1 MLAVAVLAAGK
12 GTRMKSALPK
22 VLQPLAGATL
32 VERVLGSCH
41 RLAPDRQLLVVGH
54 QADRVRHTLAGVEGL
69 EFVLQQPQNGTGHAV
84 QQLLGPLQ
92 GFEGELLVL
101 NGDVPLLRPET
112 LEALLAAHR
121 DSGAAVTL
129 LTARLADPSGY
140 GRVFADGAGQVSE
153 IVEHRDCTAGQ
164 LANTLTNA
172 GIYCFD
178 WVRLAAVLPSL
189 STDND
194 QGELYLTDTVA
205 LLRPA
210 MHLEV
215 ADPDEV
221 AGIND
226 RQQLAHCEAVLQ
238 DRLRRHWMAEGVS
251 FTDPASCTLSE
262 HTRFG
267 RDVLVEPQC
276 HFRGVSSIGDG
287 CRIGPGCLIEDSEL
301 GAEVEVVHSVLRDS
315 RVGDGCTIGPFAQL
329 RAGTHLAAGCRI
341 GNFVEVKNSR
351 LGEGCKANHLS
362 YLGDADLGADVNI
375 GAGTITAN
383 FDGVRKHRTVIG
395 GGSKTGA
402 NSVLVA
408 PITLG
413 AGVTVGAGSTLTQD
427 VPAGALALG
436 RARQLVKENWTPM
449 APRQDQGVAG

>member
-1 MLAVAVLAAGK
+1 
-12 GTRMKSALPK
+12 
-22 VLQPLAGATL
+22 
-32 VERVLGSCH
+32 
-41 RLAPDRQLLVVGH
+41 
-54 QADRVRHTLAGVEGL
+54 
-69 EFVLQQPQNGTGHAV
+69 
-84 QQLLGPLQ
+84 
-92 GFEGELLVL
+92 
-101 NGDVPLLRPET
+101 
-112 LEALLAAHR
+112 
-121 DSGAAVTL
+121 
-129 LTARLADPSGY
+129 
-140 GRVFADGAGQVSE
+140 
-153 IVEHRDCTAGQ
+153 
-164 LANTLTNA
+164 
-172 GIYCFD
+172 
-178 WVRLAAVLPSL
+178 
-189 STDND
+189 
-194 QGELYLTDTVA
+194 
-205 LLRPA
+205 

-226 RQQLAHCEAVLQ
+226 REQLAHCEAVLQ

-251 FTDPASCTLSE
+251 FTDPSSCTLSE

-276 HFRGVSSIGDG
+276 HFRGVTSIGEG
-287 CRIGPGCLIEDSEL
+287 CRIGPGCLIENSHLATD
-301 GAEVEVVHSVLRDS
+301 VEVVHSVLRDS
-315 RVGDGCTIGPFAQL
+315 HVDRDCVIGPFAQL

-341 GNFVEVKNSR
+341 GNFVEVKNSQ

-362 YLGDADLGADVNI
+362 YLGDADLGADVNV

-413 AGVTVGAGSTLTQD
+413 AGVTVGAGSTLTKD

-436 RARQLVKENWTPM
+436 RARQLVKENWNAAT
-449 APRQDQGVAG
+449 PRQQQGGGGLNPDFPA

>member
-54 QADRVRHTLAGVEGL
+54 QADRVERTLAGVEGL

-84 QQLLGPLQ
+84 QQLLGPLE

-112 LEALLAAHR
+112 LESLLSSHR
-121 DSGAAVTL
+121 TSGAAVTL
-129 LTARLADPSGY
+129 LSARLADPSGY
-140 GRVFADGAGQVSE
+140 GRVFADGAGQVSG
-153 IVEHRDCTAGQ
+153 IVEHRDCNSEQ
-164 LANTLTNA
+164 LTNTLTNA

-178 WVRLAAVLPSL
+178 WARLATVLPSL

-210 MHLEV
+210 MHLAV
-215 ADPDEV
+215 DDPNEV

-226 RQQLAHCEAVLQ
+226 REQLAHCEAVLQ

-276 HFRGVSSIGDG
+276 HFRGVTSIGEG
-287 CRIGPGCLIEDSEL
+287 CRIGPGCLIENSHLAAD
-301 GAEVEVVHSVLRDS
+301 VEVVHSVVRDS
-315 RVGDGCTIGPFAQL
+315 HVEPGCVIGPFAQL

-341 GNFVEVKNSR
+341 GNFVEVKNSQ

-362 YLGDADLGADVNI
+362 YLGDADLGADVNV

-413 AGVTVGAGSTLTQD
+413 AGVTVGAGSTLTKD

-436 RARQLVKENWTPM
+436 RARQLVKENWNG
-449 APRQDQGVAG
+449 ASPRQEQGVVG

>member
-41 RLAPDRQLLVVGH
+41 RLTPDRQLLVVGH
-54 QADRVRHTLAGVEGL
+54 QAERVERTLAGVEGL

-84 QQLLGPLQ
+84 QQLLQPLA

-112 LEALLAAHR
+112 LEQLLATHR
-121 DSGAAVTL
+121 ASRAAVTL

-140 GRVFADGAGQVSE
+140 GRVFADGAGQVSG
-153 IVEHRDCTAGQ
+153 IVEHRDCNPEQ
-164 LANTLTNA
+164 LGNTLTNA
-172 GIYCFD
+172 GIYCYD
-178 WVRLAAVLPSL
+178 WARLVAVLPHL
-189 STDND
+189 SSDND

-210 MHLEV
+210 MHLAV
-215 ADPDEV
+215 DDPNEV

-238 DRLRRHWMAEGVS
+238 DRLRGHWMAEGVS

-276 HFRGVSSIGDG
+276 HFRGVTNIGEG
-287 CRIGPGCLIEDSEL
+287 CRIGPGCLIENSQLAAD
-301 GAEVEVVHSVLRDS
+301 VEVVHSVLRDS
-315 RVGDGCTIGPFAQL
+315 HVEAGCVIGPFAQL

-341 GNFVEVKNSR
+341 GNFVEVKNSQ

-362 YLGDADLGADVNI
+362 YLGDADLGADVNV

-413 AGVTVGAGSTLTQD
+413 AGVTVGAGSTLTKD

-436 RARQLVKENWTPM
+436 RARQLVKENWNAA
-449 APRQDQGVAG
+449 APLQQQGVAG